1 VYSGQTAAHGHSG
14 SLGRGPARWPK
25 TVAFD
30 SPCQWSTAKA
40 HPERAL
46 RIGTRSPRLGSKH
59 GAVHNGM
66 IERHEQQGLLQSHPR
81 YSGCMLLH
89 QDLDEV
95 ARKVVLTSEAIGAA
109 TTDGVEGGN
118 DS

>member
-1 VYSGQTAAHGHSG
+1 
-14 SLGRGPARWPK
+14 
-25 TVAFD
+25 
-30 SPCQWSTAKA
+30 
-40 HPERAL
+40 
-46 RIGTRSPRLGSKH
+46 
-59 GAVHNGM
+59 M